1 MTLDEAIETLAT
13 TYADPVLIAR
23 GLPVDAKEVADA
35 LAKATPDTP
44 EFVALTLLSK
54 FNFSSATVVAI
65 EEVAPEVAPDTTE

>member
-35 LAKATPDTP
+35 LAKATPDTT
-44 EFVALTLLSK
+44 EFVVLTLLSQ
-54 FNFSSATVVAI
+54 FNPSVAPVVAQ
-65 EEVAPEVAPDTTE
+65 EVAPEVTQETTE

>member
-35 LAKATPDTP
+35 LAKATPDTT
-44 EFVALTLLSK
+44 EFVALTLLSQ
-54 FNFSSATVVAI
+54 FNPFVAPVVEI
-65 EEVAPEVAPDTTE
+65 KEVAPETTE